1 MLVLNP
7 RANLSLLG
15 KNKAATAGALR
26 AARAPAGVRPLRG
39 PELCAVCAHR
49 AAPGSPPRPRLPPP
63 VSPHAHP
70 RCSGPARPPGS
81 APRGRGNGRDA
92 VGADTRGRGSTAT
105 GHGNK
110 VSGARCHLPG
120 PPEDRRPHGPTP
132 PTGSG
137 PARAQG
143 HGSAPPPPEVPP
155 SAPRPDD
162 PGGRSPHARTLRAG
176 HGPRSAPGLNGAV
189 ALRAAAPGPCARRQT
204 KAITKAAP
212 GPAAPPRGRCP
223 RRRRGGLRGGGVH
236 PRPAPGAA
244 PPPSG
249 PTCTAGRG
257 RAPGAA
263 AAPPPPPAALCSPT
277 PGPGLPPP
285 PTPSRPAGPLPAA
298 AAVSGVSLLTAARGG
313 RAVAAAAGVRVR
325 GAAPLRR
332 GGTHRAEAQHSE
344 APGARAPGGRGEG
357 ERAGGAARARP
368 T

>member
-120 PPEDRRPHGPTP
+120 PPKDRRPHGPTP

-285 PTPSRPAGPLPAA
+285 PHPPGRPAPSLPPPPFPVPLC
-298 AAVSGVSLLTAARGG
+298 
-313 RAVAAAAGVRVR
+313 
-325 GAAPLRR
+325 
-332 GGTHRAEAQHSE
+332 
-344 APGARAPGGRGEG
+344 
-357 ERAGGAARARP
+357 
-368 T
+368 